1 MPLNLAHIA
10 TMAFN
15 RPVLMEPGYARLF
28 YSTLAGR
35 MGVDA
40 IINVQGEKEAVAT
53 LQKEGTSFS
62 RGGERSRSYQLIDGI
77 AVLPVSG
84 TLTHKYGYVNPSS
97 GMTGYDG
104 IQYRLGEAMADPEVR
119 GIMLDFDTPGGTVS
133 GAFDTA
139 DLVRRYGQHKPIWS
153 LGYDMH
159 ASAGQLLSA
168 AAGRRLITQTGIAG
182 SIGVL
187 VAHTNMEALMEE
199 RGVEIT
205 LIHSGAHKVDGNPY
219 AALPDDVRSRIQ
231 AEVDDTRQRFAGKV
245 ADFTGLSL
253 GAVMATEAQ
262 TFKGQ
267 AAVDVGL
274 ADEVVNGADAVG
286 LMIEH
291 LNRQG
296 NSNRNGVSMT
306 TTTNQPAA
314 QGGDNGQQANSNTT
328 AATTQAATDQQL
340 ADAGKNAATAEQA
353 RIMGILGCDEAKGRE
368 QLASVLVTQGM
379 SLDNAKA
386 VLAASPLAAVDR
398 SAATQL
404 DALAG
409 KEHGAPIEG
418 GNEEQ
423 ATDKAAGLKAAFS
436 TINARG

>member
-15 RPVLMEPGYARLF
+15 RPVLLEPGYARLF
-28 YSTLAGR
+28 YSALAGR

-53 LQKEGTSFS
+53 LQKEGSSFR
-62 RGGERSRSYQLIDGI
+62 RGGERSRSYQLIDGV

-84 TLTHKYGYVNPSS
+84 TLTHKYGHVNPYS

-104 IQYRLGEAMADPEVR
+104 IQRRLGEAMADPEVR
-119 GIMLDFDTPGGTVS
+119 GIMLDFDTPGGTVA

-139 DLVRRYGQHKPIWS
+139 DLIRRYGQHKPIWS
-153 LGYDMH
+153 LGHDMH

-168 AAGRRLITQTGIAG
+168 AAGRRLITQTGVAG

-199 RGVEIT
+199 RGMEIT

-219 AALPDDVRSRIQ
+219 QALPDDVRSRLQ
-231 AEVDDTRQRFAGKV
+231 AEVDDTRRRFAGKV
-245 ADFTGLSL
+245 AEFTGLSL
-253 GAVMATEAQ
+253 DAVMATEAQ
-262 TFKGQ
+262 TYEGQ
-267 AAVDVGL
+267 AAVEVGL

-296 NSNRNGVSMT
+296 NSNRNGVSMAVE
-306 TTTNQPAA
+306 TNEPTA
-314 QGGDNGQQANSNTT
+314 QGGENGQQATAP
-328 AATTQAATDQQL
+328 AATEQQL
-340 ADAGKNAATAEQA
+340 ADAGKNAAAAEQA

-368 QLASVLVTQGM
+368 KLANVLVTQGM
-379 SLDNAKA
+379 SVDAAKA
-386 VLAASPLAAVDR
+386 VLAAAPLAAVDR
-398 SAATQL
+398 NASTQL
-404 DALAG
+404 DAVAG
-409 KEHGAPIEG
+409 AGHGPALETDG
-418 GNEEQ
+418 EED
-423 ATDKAAGLKAAFS
+423 AVTDKTAGLKSALG
-436 TINARG
+436 TLGNRGFY

>member
-1 MPLNLAHIA
+1 MPNNLAHIA
-10 TMAFN
+10 SMAFN
-15 RPVLMEPGYARLF
+15 RPVLLEPGYARLF

-53 LQKEGTSFS
+53 LQKEGSSFR

-77 AVLPVSG
+77 AVLPVDG
-84 TLTHKYGYVNPSS
+84 TLTHKYGYVKPSS

-104 IQYRLGEAMADPEVR
+104 IQYRLGEAIADPEVR

-139 DLVRRYGQHKPIWS
+139 DLIRRYGQHKPIWS

-187 VAHTNMEALMEE
+187 VAHTNMQALMEE

-219 AALPDDVRSRIQ
+219 EALPDDVRERIQ

-245 ADFTGLSL
+245 AEFTGLTLS
-253 GAVMATEAQ
+253 AVMATEAQ
-262 TFKGQ
+262 TFEGQ

-306 TTTNQPAA
+306 DKTNPVTASAAQPNQQATAPAA
-314 QGGDNGQQANSNTT
+314 PV
-328 AATTQAATDQQL
+328 ATDQQL

-379 SLDNAKA
+379 TLDNAKA